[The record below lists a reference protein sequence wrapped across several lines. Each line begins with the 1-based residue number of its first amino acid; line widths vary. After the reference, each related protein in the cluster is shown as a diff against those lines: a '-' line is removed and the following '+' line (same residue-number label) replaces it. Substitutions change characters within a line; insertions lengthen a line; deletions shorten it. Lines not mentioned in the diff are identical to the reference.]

1 MIIGG
6 PSIILFCLDGISY
19 MLTVMVLDILDPRA
33 GAGHSRSYRNA
44 ITDFIR
50 DDPYGGDALDAV
62 KEEAR
67 RRELDEF
74 TMIIVSPAAIDQI

>member
-1 MIIGG
+1 MINWR
-6 PSIILFCLDGISY
+6 SINNSIL
-19 MLTVMVLDILDPRA
+19 
-33 GAGHSRSYRNA
+33 SRWNFIYADCQTLVRVQVSLA
-44 ITDFIR
+44 LTDFIR